1 MIDNEDARPNY
12 GLKIFNY
19 KAGSIYSKNI
29 GTRKDYRRTEALFA
43 NSLFSEFLLKNGLK
57 RYRFTK
63 AHYYKNNNGEYIS
76 TEEKWVEAKE
86 GESGNWTRDI
96 ICIDFDYG
104 TESSEEEMNS
114 LFKKMTAEELKKKKE
129 KLDEEIK
136 KTGDEENRKNLEK
149 LKQLYEEELDQRKNN
164 ESESTRLKK
173 HNEKIKSLE
182 NKINKLYL
190 KLENPETYKESN
202 TNLNYKISNDIY
214 KEIKRA
220 ELQIKAENKNYEAY
234 LDLIYNLTID
244 TKNNEKKYKK
254 KKSRESLR
262 IEYYVNGV
270 EIYYPGEEKPI
281 EYRFLYRSPGK
292 AKNGSCLFIRKKF
305 YDEAR
310 KFLRMGKAKFD
321 GEENKIVELGAY
333 QSLVTSN
340 IVGKIKINP
349 ENILVIND
357 VDVFFERNVVS
368 VWKLMKK
375 KLHQEVAKKKFECGQ
390 KNTLWD
396 GQSLIDCS
404 VFNKSRFF
412 HPKKEKLNGF
422 ILLRNHFFKSA
433 AFPAD
438 LKQFFKD
445 WCNENGKDYETFAVK
460 DYWGQKKL
468 VKNIELIT
476 TENSLKFKKFG
487 FDLKDFNYWCKQVN
501 KLENE
506 FGIVKTAHKSKLYPY
521 TNMSYQMVNALK
533 YDEKRLKKVTKCSK
547 KFIKDLYDNNE
558 SVNENKFIKFL
569 ENKAS
574 SNNDYEVL
582 VALCKHNPKFMF
594 SSYFRG
600 NRRKHI
606 ISDFKIDEL
615 KTGRILQNAENL
627 VIAGNPYG
635 MLLATV
641 ERKWN
646 VEKNE
651 FEWSPHDEMF
661 EVQDNNEAIQCYTK
675 RFSDNKELAEFRSP
689 FNSRSNIGYMINKY
703 PNEKITKYFPLFSKQ
718 IIAVNCIGTD
728 FCVRNNGS
736 DFDSDTI
743 LTLNQPEIVSMAKDY
758 YKKYATIINDIP
770 LKDEVKDTNETKTLK
785 QLGSEYSEEF
795 KNFEKPIPKPN
806 RKQLLDLKYAL
817 VDNRLAQVRKAIGS
831 ASNYALLCL
840 TYAQNDANE
849 SSEIEKYIA
858 ILSVLAQAAIDN
870 AKREFAINISEEI
883 SSIKKGMKIEE
894 NGYPKFWEVVE
905 NRSEYYVKAKEKK
918 EMKCPMDYIVS
929 DKFSLPDGNLRK
941 DDKSNRRP
949 LIDEK
954 DFIVPYTKKIPD
966 KDRKTYDRIG
976 EKIKMYVDTW
986 KSFHGI
992 DKDEEEADNYALLN
1006 MDYDDML
1013 NNIREKDIDM
1023 ESLSGY
1029 LIDKAFYK
1037 EDKTYSKSML
1047 LKTLYRLNKKS
1058 LLKCF
1063 KTEEDMKDVINKWR
1077 GKK

>member
-63 AHYYKNNNGEYIS
+63 AHNYKNNHGEYIS

-114 LFKKMTAEELKKKKE
+114 LFKKMTAEELKKKKK
-129 KLDEEIK
+129 KLEEEIK
-136 KTGDEENRKNLEK
+136 KTVDEENRKNLEE
-149 LKQLYEEELDQRKNN
+149 LEQLYEKELGKRKNN

-173 HNEKIKSLE
+173 HNEKIKFLE
-182 NKINKLYL
+182 NQLNDLYV
-190 KLENPETYKESN
+190 KLENPKTYEGSD
-202 TNLNYKISNDIY
+202 TNSTYRISDGIY
-214 KEIKRA
+214 REIIRK
-220 ELQIKAENKNYEAY
+220 ELQIKAENQKYEDF
-234 LDLIYNLTID
+234 LDTIEDLIID
-244 TKNNEKKYKK
+244 AENNKKDFK
-254 KKSRESLR
+254 KKSREDLR

-270 EIYYPGEEKPI
+270 EIYYPGKEKPI

-368 VWKLMKK
+368 VWKLIKKK

-703 PNEKITKYFPLFSKQ
+703 PNEKITKYFPLFSEQ

-743 LTLNQPEIVSMAKDY
+743 LTLDQTEIVSMAKEY

-785 QLGSEYSEEF
+785 QLGSEYSEKL

-840 TYAQNDANE
+840 TYAQNDSNE
-849 SSEIEKYIA
+849 SSEKERKKIEKYIA

-883 SSIKKGMKIEE
+883 SSIKKDMKIEE
-894 NGYPKFWEVVE
+894 KGYPLFWEVVE

-918 EMKCPMDYIVS
+918 EMKCPMDYIVG
-929 DKFSLPDGNLRK
+929 DNFSLPDGNSETNG
-941 DDKSNRRP
+941 KSHRVP
-949 LIDEK
+949 LINTK
-954 DFIVPYTKKIPD
+954 DFIVPYNKKKSD
-966 KDRKTYDRIG
+966 KDRKAYDRIG
-976 EKIKMYVDTW
+976 ERIKNYVDAW

-1013 NNIREKDIDM
+1013 NNIRKKDIDM

-1037 EDKTYSKSML
+1037 EDKTYNKSML
-1047 LKTLYRLNKKS
+1047 LKTLYRLNKKIF
-1058 LLKCF
+1058 LKCF
-1063 KTEEDMKDVINKWR
+1063 KTEEDMKDVIDK
-1077 GKK
+1077 